1 MCVQKYSQKFDLKF
15 WVTFIIIYYLHWH
28 LQLVAGSFREQ
39 DEDEEEEEKYG
50 YRKCI
55 KIWNLFSW
63 LVTNWCD
70 CRQQTPLEL
79 IDNNN
84 IIIIHL
90 LSSTTVEID
99 GRDRLAIVFNLLSY
113 LRWLCGMVS
122 LIVLICY
129 QFIFNTRVNCQLLSF
144 SLKNYTLFH
153 IYSFV
158 FLYVFYH
165 HQEKKTSKCFKT

>member
-28 LQLVAGSFREQ
+28 LQLVAGSFLEQ
-39 DEDEEEEEKYG
+39 DEDKEEEEKYG

-84 IIIIHL
+84 NNIIVIHL

-122 LIVLICY
+122 LADS
-129 QFIFNTRVNCQLLSF
+129 FDLLSIYLQYTSQLSTIKFF
-144 SLKNYTLFH
+144 SKKNYTLFMYF
-153 IYSFV
+153 IIIM
-158 FLYVFYH
+158 
-165 HQEKKTSKCFKT
+165 KKNIELF